1 MFNSDNLRLDGKC
14 AIITGAG
21 AGIGKEIAITFAT
34 AGASVVVS
42 DINADAA
49 NHVVNE
55 IQQLGGQAFACRC
68 DITSEQE
75 LSALADFA
83 VSKLGKVNI
92 LVNNAG
98 GGGPKP
104 FDMPMAD
111 FRRAYELNVLF
122 WVPTDWSHSS
132 KVVYA
137 YLTYMGLG
145 LCYSLVNI
153 PYGSLATAMTQQPQS
168 RARLGAARGIAASL
182 TFVCL
187 AFLIGPSIK
196 NSSPEE
202 MVSVYHFWTIVLA
215 IAGMVL
221 YFICFKSTR
230 ENVVRI
236 VAQPSLKISLQ
247 TLKRNRPLFML
258 CIGALCVLISTFAV
272 SASSLF
278 YVRYVLNDTGLFT
291 VLVLVQ
297 NLVGT
302 VASAPLVPGMVA
314 RIGKKNTFLIGALLG
329 TCGYLLFF
337 WVSVWSLPV
346 ALVALAIAS
355 IGQGVTMTVM
365 WALEADTVEYGEYL
379 TGVRIE
385 GLTYS
390 LFSFTRKCGQ
400 AIGGS
405 IPAFILGLSGY
416 IANQAQTPEVIMGI
430 RTSIALVP
438 CGFMLLAFVII
449 WFYPLTDKKFKEIVV
464 EIDNRKKVQQQLI
477 NDITS

>member
-1 MFNSDNLRLDGKC
+1 
-14 AIITGAG
+14 
-21 AGIGKEIAITFAT
+21 
-34 AGASVVVS
+34 
-42 DINADAA
+42 
-49 NHVVNE
+49 
-55 IQQLGGQAFACRC
+55 
-68 DITSEQE
+68 
-75 LSALADFA
+75 
-83 VSKLGKVNI
+83 
-92 LVNNAG
+92 
-98 GGGPKP
+98 
-104 FDMPMAD
+104 
-111 FRRAYELNVLF
+111 
-122 WVPTDWSHSS
+122 
-132 KVVYA
+132 
-137 YLTYMGLG
+137 
-145 LCYSLVNI
+145 
-153 PYGSLATAMTQQPQS
+153 
-168 RARLGAARGIAASL
+168 
-182 TFVCL
+182 
-187 AFLIGPSIK
+187 
-196 NSSPEE
+196 
-202 MVSVYHFWTIVLA
+202 VYHFWTIVLA

-416 IANQAQTPEVIMGI
+416 IANQV
-430 RTSIALVP
+430 
-438 CGFMLLAFVII
+438 
-449 WFYPLTDKKFKEIVV
+449 
-464 EIDNRKKVQQQLI
+464 
-477 NDITS
+477 